1 MILRK
6 LRLVKTNRMNIY
18 IDYDDCLCETARYF
32 THLVYDM
39 FGKKISYEDIT
50 CFDLKQS
57 FGLTNDEYEQMMI
70 KAHLPE
76 ELLSY
81 KVTPG
86 AVDAVNNWIE
96 AGHDVSVIT
105 GRPFGVYEPS
115 REWLDNNGLEGVSLY
130 CLNKYGREGLF
141 KNSRYSLEIEDY
153 NKMHFDIA
161 IEDSPFAFKF
171 FNHLPDLK
179 VMVFDRPWNRN
190 SELPS
195 SNYMRCVNWKEIK
208 DATKELL

>member
-1 MILRK
+1 
-6 LRLVKTNRMNIY
+6 
-18 IDYDDCLCETARYF
+18 
-32 THLVYDM
+32 
-39 FGKKISYEDIT
+39 
-50 CFDLKQS
+50 
-57 FGLTNDEYEQMMI
+57 MI

-86 AVDAVNNWIE
+86 AVDALNNWID
-96 AGHDVSVIT
+96 AGHNVSVIT

-141 KNSRYSLEIEDY
+141 KNSKYSLEIEDY

-179 VMVFDRPWNRN
+179 VMVYDRPWNRE
-190 SELPS
+190 SILPS
-195 SNYMRCVNWKEIK
+195 SNYTRCTDWKAIT